1 LAGQAAAQDARPLS
15 LPNLITPWG
24 EPSTL
29 GAAGN
34 AGPAISLLDG
44 VDPADDRSNREGR
57 LRIGADGRLLDTSE
71 TFFIQSGSD
80 AEACDFLVEEDVLDS
95 GRASSLVHAF
105 HEAEGQLLCAT
116 NSRPT
121 NANFLWMRELAA
133 ISPPALATMVQVVG
147 DGMARTARFYGLD
160 APLFP
165 DLVKL
170 TRLGKGMSVIPPKRW
185 VSARVSGE
193 ENHRQGFTGQLFI
206 SDCHGG
212 ALYFTGLD
220 MAVEPKLGRFVAA
233 PTGSSHEHALLR
245 VEEGILLVLSFAMRT
260 SREHIGPYLRS
271 IF

>member
-1 LAGQAAAQDARPLS
+1 
-15 LPNLITPWG
+15 
-24 EPSTL
+24 
-29 GAAGN
+29 
-34 AGPAISLLDG
+34 
-44 VDPADDRSNREGR
+44 
-57 LRIGADGRLLDTSE
+57 
-71 TFFIQSGSD
+71 
-80 AEACDFLVEEDVLDS
+80 
-95 GRASSLVHAF
+95 
-105 HEAEGQLLCAT
+105 
-116 NSRPT
+116 
-121 NANFLWMRELAA
+121 
-133 ISPPALATMVQVVG
+133 
-147 DGMARTARFYGLD
+147 
-160 APLFP
+160 
-165 DLVKL
+165 
-170 TRLGKGMSVIPPKRW
+170 MSVIPPKRW